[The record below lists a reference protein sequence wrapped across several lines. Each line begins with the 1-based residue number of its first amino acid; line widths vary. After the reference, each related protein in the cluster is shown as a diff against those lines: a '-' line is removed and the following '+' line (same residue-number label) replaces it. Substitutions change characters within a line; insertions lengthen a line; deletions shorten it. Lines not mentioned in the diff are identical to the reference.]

1 MRSMRAAFEPS
12 FSRLSDG
19 AGGSIKPATL
29 VSATTSVSVD
39 NASRAAVSIP
49 SGAIDDLIVVGVFYS
64 AGATYS
70 APTGW
75 TDVTP
80 SSDAVV
86 AQFFIRRADGTEG
99 ATENFSFSPTGSS
112 GYRTRALAFRIR
124 NGHFIYQNYGS
135 AVTNPVFPA
144 LSSAVVP
151 GSGLIL
157 GVIRA
162 STGDANTYSVPDGS
176 PPVTEGNRWSLFAW
190 PMEAGAVSSV
200 TATRLTG
207 SSNGYPYHFPVP
219 TIIR

>member
-39 NASRAAVSIP
+39 NASPAAVSIP

-112 GYRTRALAFRIR
+112 DKRTYALSFRIR
-124 NGHFIYQNYGS
+124 NGHFIYQTFGS
-135 AVTNPVFPA
+135 WVVNPVFPA
-144 LSSAVVP
+144 LSSTVVP

-162 STGDANTYSVPDGS
+162 GNASNTFSVPDGP
-176 PPVTEGNRWSLFAW
+176 PPVVEGNRWSLFAW
-190 PMEAGAVSSV
+190 PMDAGAVSSV

-207 SSNGYPYHFPVP
+207 SNNSHPYHFPVP